1 MRSSEY
7 GEIAG
12 ITIVTHEPHR
22 LSQRPFGSCV
32 GGEPPVV
39 HGEGCRVCLILQVLV
54 ELAQSC

>member
-12 ITIVTHEPHR
+12 ITIVTHEPHG
-22 LSQRPFGSCV
+22 LGQGPLGSCV

-39 HGEGCRVCLILQVLV
+39 HGEGCRVCLILQILV
-54 ELAQSC
+54 EIAQSR